1 MKEDNLDQKQADQAA
16 EKTGNPSNK
25 AELISRR
32 KLLGQ
37 IGAAGAVTAGAWLLG
52 PLGGQLP
59 SARADANET
68 YTECCKMVTIAELRA
83 LTSPEADRIYFVKDR
98 YQEGSYYYDASDTTS
113 TDNTGIILMSVSGAR
128 FRRIFEGPADVKW
141 FGAKGDGTTDDT
153 AAIQLAINSHA
164 HIYFPPSSYKITDY
178 VFLQDNSR
186 IEGTRSSKI
195 FMSANPDGV
204 NLISAKDKV
213 NVTIDNLWIEG
224 VYGVGNPFP
233 VRGVMEGQG
242 VTLAV
247 YGCRNVLITNCYF
260 TYNGLGSGNIY
271 VSKCKDVVVTNNYVE
286 KSMNGICFDNWYGE
300 DNTPGGTH
308 VENVTVANNVL
319 SDMGGRAIACD
330 LDEDV
335 ARTSNIA
342 IVGNTIRGAAY
353 AAIAINARGVTVVG
367 NIIDGKRDGGITT
380 VGGQQ
385 SLPTY
390 YGFLS
395 NFDCEHIHIA
405 DNVFQEIFMNGVKI
419 LNGSNVSI
427 VNNSFSFAVKYLNQN
442 NNQVLEL
449 NEPDNRMIQLDW
461 NTNAYI
467 APYTIKIEGNT
478 IVNDRNPTG
487 QQPIAEL
494 IYLNDLSNKEAI
506 SAGSFIHVANNQLR
520 AKKISVAIQYIKS
533 LYKDVPGG
541 KLYIT
546 DNTINSPVKSGTA
559 ISAARLDEL
568 HIEGN
573 KINGIAIAFEIGMS
587 GLTNFSGNVIRNYNT
602 AYFFNVANLLSE
614 IDQLI
619 VQDTI
624 IGNPAAGSFVF
635 TGTVSNPYIAGVS
648 NGAGMKFIG
657 VNVNQ
662 IKGTYY
668 PENLVV
674 EGSDSAPTAGKW
686 AVGDR
691 ITIKNVAAGGYSGF
705 ICTTLGTPGTW
716 KQYGAIQ
723 V

>member
-1 MKEDNLDQKQADQAA
+1 MREDNQDQRLFEQEGSQG
-16 EKTGNPSNK
+16 TGG
-25 AELISRR
+25 ELISRR
-32 KLLGQ
+32 KLLGG
-37 IGAAGAVTAGAWLLG
+37 IGAVGAVTAGAWLLG
-52 PLGGQLP
+52 SLGGNLP
-59 SARADANET
+59 TVRAMEDKSGEELAD
-68 YTECCKMVTIAELRA
+68 CCKMVTIAQLRA
-83 LTSPEADRIYFVKDR
+83 LTSPEVDHVYYVKDR
-98 YQEGSYYYDASDTTS
+98 DQEGPFYYDNTDTTS
-113 TDNTGIILMSVSGAR
+113 ADNTGIILVSTSGAR
-128 FRRIFEGPADVKW
+128 FRRIFDGPAHVKW

-153 AAIQLAINSHA
+153 AAIQLAIDSYSHL
-164 HIYFPPSSYKITDY
+164 YFSPSSYRITDY

-186 IEGTRSSKI
+186 IEGTRASKI
-195 FMSANPDGV
+195 FMSTNPDGV

-247 YGCRNVLITNCYF
+247 YGCRNVVITNCYF
-260 TYNGLGSGNIY
+260 TYNGLGSGNVY
-271 VSKCKDVVVTNNYVE
+271 VSKCKDVVVTNNYLE

-300 DNTPGGTH
+300 DDTPGGTH

-330 LDEDV
+330 LDEAP
-335 ARTSNIA
+335 ARNSNIA

-353 AAIAINARGVTVVG
+353 AAIAVNARGVSVVG
-367 NIIDGKRDGGITT
+367 NIVDGKRDGGITT

-395 NFDCEHIHIA
+395 NFDCEYIHIA
-405 DNVFQEIFMNGVKI
+405 ENVFKEMFMNGVKI

-427 VNNSFSFAVKYLNQN
+427 VNNTFDFAVNYLNQN
-442 NNQVLEL
+442 NNQVLDL
-449 NEPDNRMIQLDW
+449 NEPNNQMICLEWD
-461 NTNAYI
+461 TNAYI
-467 APYTIKIEGNT
+467 APYTIRIEGNT

-487 QQPIAEL
+487 VEPIAEL
-494 IYLNDLSNKEAI
+494 IYLKDTTNSEEKA
-506 SAGSFIHVANNQLR
+506 AASFIHVTNNQIR
-520 AKKISVAIQYIKS
+520 SKKISTAIQYTKS
-533 LYKDVPGG
+533 LAQDWGTG

-546 DNTINSPVKSGTA
+546 GNTIYSPVKSGTA
-559 ISAARLDEL
+559 ITAMRLDEL

-573 KINGIAIAFEIGMS
+573 KINGIAIAIETGMG
-587 GLTNFSGNVIRNYNT
+587 GLTNFNGNVIRNYNT
-602 AYFFNVANLLSE
+602 AYFFYVANLLNE

-624 IGNPAAGSFVF
+624 IGNPGEGSYVF
-635 TGTVSNPYIAGVS
+635 TGTVNNPYIVASS
-648 NGAGMKFIG
+648 NGAGMKFID
-657 VNVNQ
+657 VNVDQ

-668 PENLVV
+668 PANLVV
-674 EGSDSAPTAGKW
+674 EGSDSPPTAGRW

-691 ITIKNVAAGGYSGF
+691 ITIQNVTAGGYSGY

-716 KQYGAIQ
+716 KQYGAILA
-723 V
+723 